1 METILYSQNNRVT
14 RLRHLSFHNP
24 NIVVVYDTVFRQT
37 KTFFISNL
45 PRIVSKQYLE
55 MENAWR
61 MEKQL
66 NGIWIGSYK
75 IQANVARYQRNRK
88 QTVVSGSQSNRIQT
102 AQVLRNLG
110 VSSEGHGTGSNGNK
124 QRSYAE
130 VVNST
135 AQTRDSKKETWT
147 QIKNQA

>member
-1 METILYSQNNRVT
+1 
-14 RLRHLSFHNP
+14 
-24 NIVVVYDTVFRQT
+24 
-37 KTFFISNL
+37 
-45 PRIVSKQYLE
+45 

-61 MEKQL
+61 MEKKL
-66 NGIWIGSYK
+66 NGIWI
-75 IQANVARYQRNRK
+75 
-88 QTVVSGSQSNRIQT
+88 
-102 AQVLRNLG
+102 G

-147 QIKNQA
+147 QIKKPSLTVTTKRKDQDWLRGCLDREIKSITMLEGLEAEMENEGIRVYRLRPMGGNQVLMSTMGASSVVESVERDRQLLERWFKIIRPWKETD